1 MLAAQFYHELLVSN
15 VLGSSAYS
23 KEHFTAIV
31 DARFSRANRVH
42 LKYWELEKKENY
54 SPVSE
59 IILVAPEHYKIP
71 LVVHFEP
78 ERYRRH
84 SVGGG
89 IKASFG
95 GVMGGTWL
103 CQCNSQR
110 SNERILFSH
119 GMRTRIWSDSPR
131 QNPKRNDKVKTN
143 TRKDSPPADYQGHQ
157 ISYPRNAINQ
167 T

>member
-1 MLAAQFYHELLVSN
+1 MFLGALRIPRAKIFEGEQSAFEILGIGKKRELFSSFRDN
-15 VLGSSAYS
+15 SCGSW
-23 KEHFTAIV
+23 KQ
-31 DARFSRANRVH
+31 
-42 LKYWELEKKENY
+42 
-54 SPVSE
+54 
-59 IILVAPEHYKIP
+59 HYEIP

-103 CQCNSQR
+103 CQSNSQR

-119 GMRTRIWSDSPR
+119 GTRTRIWSDSPR

-157 ISYPRNAINQ
+157 ISYLRNAIHQ